1 MKRIWL
7 ACLFLIPAF
16 SCGDERILSYH
27 SDILVKQDGWIE
39 ITETIRVRAEGV
51 QIRRGIYRDY
61 PTRYKDR
68 FGNDLQVLYEP
79 LAVLRNSASEEF
91 RSEKRGNG
99 VRTYFGRSDV
109 MLNHGEHT
117 YTYRYDAGRMLGF
130 FDDFDELY
138 WNVTGNGW
146 DFPIDRASATIS
158 FEFDVPPDS
167 FGIDAYTGGFR
178 ENGKAFNA
186 AIDAN
191 GNAEFETT
199 MPLGVGKGLTIAV
212 SWPKGLVD
220 EPSEMQKLMWLLADN
235 LNLLIAL
242 AGLAAILSYYIPV
255 WKSFGRDPE
264 PGVVFTRYEPP
275 RSFSP
280 ASLRYIEQMGYDD
293 ATMTA
298 AVVSLA
304 VKGYL
309 RINKDDDDEHTLQ
322 RKDPGNNPPQLATGE
337 QELHDALFEDGDYVI
352 LDDKY
357 HKLLGN
363 ARSEHQKSLKRDYK
377 HRYFRTNGA
386 LNLPPLLIMLVSSLV
401 ALRVAS
407 GPSVFVFGTIALE
420 LVSIVVFA
428 IIMKR
433 PTPVGRR
440 LLDEMSG
447 FREYLEVA
455 EKDEMNLRNPPH
467 RTPQLFEQYLP
478 FALAMGVEQ
487 QWAERFTEVFASLQG
502 PNQTSYHPSWYNGS
516 WNSLD
521 LSSNTASLSSGLG
534 SAISSSV
541 TAPGSSSGSG
551 GGGFSGGG
559 GGGGG
564 GGGW

>member
-1 MKRIWL
+1 
-7 ACLFLIPAF
+7 
-16 SCGDERILSYH
+16 
-27 SDILVKQDGWIE
+27 
-39 ITETIRVRAEGV
+39 
-51 QIRRGIYRDY
+51 
-61 PTRYKDR
+61 
-68 FGNDLQVLYEP
+68 
-79 LAVLRNSASEEF
+79 VLRNNSSEEF
-91 RSEKRGNG
+91 RSEKRGNR

-117 YTYRYDAGRMLGF
+117 YSYRYDAGRMLGF

-146 DFPIDRASATIS
+146 NFPIDRASATVS
-158 FEFDVPPDS
+158 FAFEVSRDS
-167 FGIDAYTGGFR
+167 YGIDAYTGGFR
-178 ENGKAFNA
+178 ENGKAFTF
-186 AIDAN
+186 AIDER
-191 GNAEFETT
+191 GSVTFQTT
-199 MPLGVGKGLTIAV
+199 TPLGTNKGLTIAV

-220 EPSEMQKLMWLLADN
+220 EPGAMQKLMWLLADN

-242 AGLAAILSYYIPV
+242 AGLVAIIGYYIPV

-264 PGVVFTRYEPP
+264 PGVIFTRYEPP
-275 RSFSP
+275 GGFSP
-280 ASLRYIEQMGYDD
+280 ASLRYIEQMRYDD

-298 AVVSLA
+298 AVISLA

-309 RINKDDDDEHTLQ
+309 RINKDDDEHTLQ
-322 RKDPGNNPPQLATGE
+322 RTDPGDNPPDLATGE
-337 QELHDALFEDGDYVI
+337 RELHDALFAEGDYVI

-357 HKLLGN
+357 HELLGS
-363 ARSEHQKSLKRDYK
+363 ARSAHKKSLGRDYK
-377 HRYFRTNGA
+377 SRYFRTNGA
-386 LNLPPLLIMLVSSLV
+386 LNLPPVLIMIVSSLV

-407 GPSVFVFGTIALE
+407 GPTFFVFGTIALE
-420 LVSIVVFA
+420 IVSIIVFA

-455 EKDEMNLRNPPH
+455 EKDEMNLRNPPD

-478 FALAMGVEQ
+478 FALALGVEHL
-487 QWAERFTEVFASLQG
+487 WAQRFEAVFANLAG
-502 PNQTSYHPSWYNGS
+502 PDKASYHPSWYNGS
-516 WNSLD
+516 WNTLN
-521 LSSNTASLSSGLG
+521 LSKATSSLSSSLG

-541 TAPGSSSGSG
+541 TAPGSSSGGG

>member
-1 MKRIWL
+1 MIRTWFV
-7 ACLFLIPAF
+7 CLLLIPAL
-16 SCGDERILSYH
+16 SSGDERILSYH

-39 ITETIRVRAEGV
+39 VTETIRVRAEGM
-51 QIRRGIYRDY
+51 QIRRGIFRDY
-61 PTRYKDR
+61 LTRYEDR

-79 LAVLRNSASEEF
+79 RTLLRDDTIEEF
-91 RSEKRGNG
+91 RSEKRDNG
-99 VRTYFGRSDV
+99 IRTYFGRSDV
-109 MLNHGEHT
+109 LLEYGVHT
-117 YTYRYDAGRMLGF
+117 YVYRYDAGRMLGF
-130 FDDFDELY
+130 FEDFDELY

-146 DFPIDRASATIS
+146 DFPIDHASATVS
-158 FEFDVPPDS
+158 FAFEVPTDS
-167 FGIDAYTGGFR
+167 LGMDAYTGGFR

-186 AIDAN
+186 SIDVN
-191 GNAEFETT
+191 GGVRFDTT
-199 MPLGVGKGLTIAV
+199 MPLGIGKGMTIAV
-212 SWPKGLVD
+212 RWPKGLVD
-220 EPSEMQKLMWLLADN
+220 EPGGMQKLLWLIEDN

-242 AGLAAILSYYIPV
+242 AGLLAILGYYIPV
-255 WKSFGRDPE
+255 WKNFGRDPE
-264 PGVVFTRYEPP
+264 PGVIFTRYSPP
-275 RSFSP
+275 GGFSP

-309 RINKDDDDEHTLQ
+309 RIEKDDDDEHTLH
-322 RKDPGNNPPQLATGE
+322 RKDPGDDPAELATGE
-337 QELHDALFEDGDYVI
+337 RELHDALFADGDTVI

-363 ARSEHQKSLKRDYK
+363 ARSEHQRSLKRDYK
-377 HRYFRTNGA
+377 NRYFRTNGA
-386 LNLPPLLIMLVSSLV
+386 LNLPPVLIMIVSSLV

-407 GPSVFVFGTIALE
+407 GPTFFVFGTIALE
-420 LVSIVVFA
+420 LVSIIAFA
-428 IIMKR
+428 IIMKQ

-455 EKDEMNLRNPPH
+455 EKDEMNLRNPPD

-487 QWAERFTEVFASLQG
+487 QWAERFAAVFARLEGAGKSAYQ
-502 PNQTSYHPSWYNGS
+502 PSWYNGS
-516 WNSLD
+516 WNTLD
-521 LSSNTASLSSGLG
+521 LGSNTASLSSGLG

-541 TAPGSSSGSG
+541 TAPGSSSGSS

>member
-1 MKRIWL
+1 MIRIWIV
-7 ACLFLIPAF
+7 CLLFIPAL
-16 SCGDERILSYH
+16 SPGDERILSYH

-39 ITETIRVRAEGV
+39 VTETIRVRAEGM
-51 QIRRGIYRDY
+51 QIRRGIFRDY

-68 FGNDLQVLYEP
+68 FGNDVQVIYEP
-79 LAVLRNSASEEF
+79 RTVLRNDAREEF

-99 VRTYFGRSDV
+99 IRTYFGRSDV
-109 MLNHGEHT
+109 LLQHGVHT
-117 YTYRYDAGRMLGF
+117 YTYSYDAGRMLGF
-130 FDDFDELY
+130 FEEFDELY

-146 DFPIDRASATIS
+146 AFPIDQISATVS
-158 FEFDVPPDS
+158 FEFAVPPGTH
-167 FGIDAYTGGFR
+167 GIDAYTGGLN
-178 ENGKAFNA
+178 ENGKAFDA

-191 GNAEFETT
+191 GLAQFATT
-199 MPLGVGKGLTIAV
+199 MSQAAGKGMTIAV
-212 SWPKGLVD
+212 SWPKGLVV
-220 EPSEMQKLMWLLADN
+220 EPGGAQKLGWLLIDN

-242 AGLAAILSYYIPV
+242 AGLLAILGYYIPV
-255 WKSFGRDPE
+255 WKNFGRDPE

-275 RSFSP
+275 DGFSP
-280 ASLRYIEQMGYDD
+280 ASLRYIEKMGYDD
-293 ATMTA
+293 AAMTA

-309 RINKDDDDEHTLQ
+309 RIDKDADDLHTLR
-322 RKDPGNNPPQLATGE
+322 RKVPGDSSQKLATGE
-337 QELHDALFEDGDYVI
+337 RELHDALFADGDNVI

-357 HKLLGN
+357 HTLLGN
-363 ARSEHQKSLKRDYK
+363 ARADHHISLKRDYK
-377 HRYFRTNGA
+377 NRYFRTNGA
-386 LNLPPLLIMLVSSLV
+386 LNLPPVLVMIVSSLV

-407 GPSVFVFGTIALE
+407 GPTFFVFGTIALE
-420 LVSIVVFA
+420 LLSIIVFA
-428 IIMKR
+428 IILKR

-447 FREYLEVA
+447 FREYLEIA
-455 EKDEMNLRNPPH
+455 EKDDMNLRNPPE

-478 FALAMGVEQ
+478 FALALGVEQ
-487 QWAERFTEVFASLQG
+487 QWAERFAAIFANLEG
-502 PNQTSYHPSWYNGS
+502 PNKTAYQPAWYSGS
-516 WNSLD
+516 WNTLD
-521 LSSNTASLSSGLG
+521 LSTNTSNLSSGLG

>member
-1 MKRIWL
+1 MNRIWFT
-7 ACLFLIPAF
+7 CLLLLPALSF
-16 SCGDERILSYH
+16 GDERILSYH

-39 ITETIRVRAEGV
+39 VTETIRVRAEGV

-61 PTRYKDR
+61 PTRYEDR

-79 LAVLRNSASEEF
+79 RTVLRNNSSEEF
-91 RSEKRGNG
+91 RAEKRSNS

-138 WNVTGNGW
+138 WNVTGHEWN
-146 DFPIDRASATIS
+146 FPIDHASATVS
-158 FEFDVPPDS
+158 FAFAVPPDS
-167 FGIDAYTGGFR
+167 YGIDAYTGGFQ
-178 ENGKAFNA
+178 ENGKAFTYA
-186 AIDAN
+186 TDVRDSVT
-191 GNAEFETT
+191 FQTT
-199 MPLGVGKGLTIAV
+199 TPLGIGKGITIAV

-220 EPSEMQKLMWLLADN
+220 EPGDMQKLMWLLADN

-242 AGLAAILSYYIPV
+242 AGLVAIISYYIPV
-255 WKSFGRDPE
+255 WRSFGRDPE

-275 RSFSP
+275 GGFSP

-322 RKDPGNNPPQLATGE
+322 RQDPGENSPQLATGE
-337 QELHDALFEDGDYVI
+337 RELQDALFADGEYVI

-357 HKLLGN
+357 HELLGS
-363 ARSEHQKSLKRDYK
+363 ARSAHKKSLRRDYK
-377 HRYFRTNGA
+377 SRYFRTNGA
-386 LNLPPLLIMLVSSLV
+386 LNLPPVLIMIVSSLV
-401 ALRVAS
+401 ALRVAA
-407 GPSVFVFGTIALE
+407 GPTFFVFGTIALE
-420 LVSIVVFA
+420 LVSIIVFA

-455 EKDEMNLRNPPH
+455 EKDEMNLRNPPD
-467 RTPQLFEQYLP
+467 RTPQLFEQFLP

-487 QWAERFTEVFASLQG
+487 QWAERFAEIFANLSG
-502 PNQTSYHPSWYNGS
+502 PNQASYHPSWYNGS
-516 WNSLD
+516 WNTLN
-521 LSSNTASLSSGLG
+521 LSSTTASLSSSLG
-534 SAISSSV
+534 TAISSSV